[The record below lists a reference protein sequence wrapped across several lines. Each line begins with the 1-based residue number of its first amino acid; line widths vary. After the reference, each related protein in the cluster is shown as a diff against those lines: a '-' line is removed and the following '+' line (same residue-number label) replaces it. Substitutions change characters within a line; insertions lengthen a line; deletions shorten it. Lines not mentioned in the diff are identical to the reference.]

1 MEKDKEVQEERPV
14 RRTVKVLVAI
24 DGSEIGDMIIKRSG
38 QFQRST
44 GCELTILVVIDN
56 VMSHRTIPDNPVARE
71 RVKEAEEI
79 LNKAKASLGSH
90 GVSCNARVA
99 MGPIAGEIV
108 RIAEEEGFDI
118 IFVGS
123 RGLGGIKR
131 MFLGSVADT
140 VLRQAHCSVMLV
152 R

>member
-1 MEKDKEVQEERPV
+1 MEKEVQGEKSP
-14 RRTVKVLVAI
+14 RRTIKVLVAI

-44 GCELTILVVIDN
+44 GCELTIMVVIDN
-56 VMSHRTIPDNPVARE
+56 VISHRTIPDNPVARE
-71 RVKEAEEI
+71 RLKEAEEI
-79 LNKAKASLGSH
+79 LKKARVSLESH
-90 GVSCNARVA
+90 GVGCTTRVA